1 MVAPQQCRGGIAVLW
16 QLAIV
21 AIVDM
26 ERRLDL
32 DGDIE
37 VNDDRQYQEDNAAH
51 SDLAHGIED

>member
-26 ERRLDL
+26 ERRLDC
-32 DGDIE
+32 DIE

>member
-1 MVAPQQCRGGIAVLW
+1 MAAPQQCRGGIAVLW

-26 ERRLDL
+26 ERRLDC
-32 DGDIE
+32 DIE

>member
-1 MVAPQQCRGGIAVLW
+1 MAAPQQCRGGIAVLW

-26 ERRLDL
+26 ERSLDC
-32 DGDIE
+32 DIE